1 MKKHLLALLCGLS
14 LFANASFATGSGRM
28 LCKIK
33 DQRIMDMNEGK
44 SEQFTG
50 FANDL
55 EINDSFAINYSFDG
69 AKLQLDLSGGANE
82 FSPFSINYDADFD
95 ERSALLFTSRKH
107 NLIRQTSYGAFGT
120 YIGYPMQFAIWRPN
134 QLSMGYIGDSV
145 FTLSRYYKSD
155 WMGMYTKQSQL
166 VDQPLRSHIVSF
178 DCKHQTQDRLR
189 EFFTSA
195 MNRYN

>member
-33 DQRIMDMNEGK
+33 DQRIMDINEGR

-55 EINDSFAINYSFDG
+55 EINDTFVINYSYDG
-69 AKLQLDLSGGANE
+69 AKIELDLSGGVND
-82 FSPFSINYDADFD
+82 FSPFSYDYDANLN
-95 ERSALLFTSRKH
+95 ERSALLYTNREY
-107 NLIRQTSYGAFGT
+107 NLIRQLSYGVFSTA
-120 YIGYPMQFAIWRPN
+120 IGHPQLFLIWRPD
-134 QLSMGYIGDSV
+134 QIQMGYIGSSTI
-145 FTLSRYYKSD
+145 TLSRYYKSD
-155 WMGMYTKQSQL
+155 WMGMYTNHGQITG
-166 VDQPLRSHIVSF
+166 QPLRSHIVSF

-189 EFFTSA
+189 EFFNSA
-195 MNRYN
+195 FNRYH